1 MGYCFF
7 IQTQMTQQNHPQL
20 RYTPKQVAAEKK
32 PGMDALMNIVLDI
45 KRDVKRVKSAIAPQN
60 AEAMI
65 QKHNQSSPNSPWY
78 LNKRDPNG
86 PAVLANLTDVN
97 GDDIPD
103 VIVYDKRG
111 NPLIVNG
118 WTTKKSEWADDLV
131 YNTALPTRAA
141 RAQVR
146 NQRGKSRIDANGN
159 EVKVYSKRDF
169 LRDQFNP
176 QYFTYDDATS
186 QDLVANVGE
195 VRLDTSYYDQ
205 HFPFYQDAVNNKRYT
220 STTPKS
226 LSAYSI
232 FKKYLFQPCFDDA
245 AAIVE
250 TSIGRKLT
258 GPEKLKFIGKISSA
272 VWNQSVQS
280 AIDPRNTLSKKDFDR
295 YKRSDNGKAAIMNM
309 VRDMISS
316 FKDNT
321 NTHAY
326 DGLVDYITNEMNS
339 TLGGVR
345 VVGANPGEY
354 VMGPSE
360 FTTSAPP
367 PPPAPFS
374 DEEIDARLAQ
384 QANEETPVD
393 SDHPMPG
400 FYGPDW

>member
-20 RYTPKQVAAEKK
+20 RYTPKQVTAEKK
-32 PGMDALMNIVLDI
+32 PGMDSLMNIVLDI

-60 AEAMI
+60 AEALI

-141 RAQVR
+141 RAQLR
-146 NQRGKSRIDANGN
+146 NQRGKSHIDANGN

-186 QDLVANVGE
+186 QDLVANVGN
-195 VRLDTSYYDQ
+195 VRLDTSFYDQ
-205 HFPFYQDAVNNKRYT
+205 NFPFYKDAVNNKRY
-220 STTPKS
+220 SSKAPKS

-232 FKKYLFQPCFDDA
+232 FKKYLFQPAFDDA

-258 GPEKLKFIGKISSA
+258 GPEKLRFIGKISST

-280 AIDPRNTLSKKDFDR
+280 AIDPHNAFSKKDFDR
-295 YKRSDNGKAAIMNM
+295 HKRSDNGKATIMNM
-309 VRDMISS
+309 VRSMISS

-326 DGLVDYITNEMNS
+326 DGLVDYITNEMNDA
-339 TLGGVR
+339 LGGVR

-360 FTTSAPP
+360 FNASAPP
-367 PPPAPFS
+367 QPAPFS
-374 DEEIDARLAQ
+374 DTYIDDRLAQ
-384 QANEETPVD
+384 AADEETPID
-393 SDHPMPG
+393 PEHPMPG
-400 FYGPDW
+400 YYGPDW